1 MNIQLF
7 NERVSLESRILQLCV
22 RQRQWLTEERL
33 AKLDQLIP
41 RQQAILA
48 EAVADRQ
55 ELLDNPN
62 RQYWRP
68 ATRINPNMHHFTQLR
83 YLPFCV
89 CKPDLDTAL
98 SAIISDFVTDIRDI
112 MLSYKSAK
120 VWLTVQVRYEIANL
134 RDQKNKSLEFYLTCA
149 ATRFFRPEPTEG
161 GDGASYAKPLRE
173 LFERIKH

>member
-33 AKLDQLIP
+33 TKLEQLIP
-41 RQQAILA
+41 CQQAILA
-48 EAVADRQ
+48 EAVAESQ

-68 ATRINPNMHHFTQLR
+68 ATRINPQIHHFTQLR

-98 SAIISDFVTDIRDI
+98 SAIISDCGTDIRN
-112 MLSYKSAK
+112 MMQSYGSGK
-120 VWLTVQVRYEIANL
+120 VWLTVQVRHEPANP
-134 RDQKNKSLEFYLTCA
+134 RDQKYKSFEFSVTCA
-149 ATRFFRPEPTEG
+149 ATRFFWREPTEG
-161 GDGASYAKPLRE
+161 GDGAP
-173 LFERIKH
+173 